1 METALSLAYRYLQSG
16 KAKIIGLPP
25 RNVPVLTRSGEQR
38 LCSLKVNKMTVGGG
52 QGVPYFIGKQ
62 DYRTLISHLEM
73 LPVY

>member
-1 METALSLAYRYLQSG
+1 MKTALSPASRYLQTG

-62 DYRTLISHLEM
+62 NSRTS
-73 LPVY
+73 